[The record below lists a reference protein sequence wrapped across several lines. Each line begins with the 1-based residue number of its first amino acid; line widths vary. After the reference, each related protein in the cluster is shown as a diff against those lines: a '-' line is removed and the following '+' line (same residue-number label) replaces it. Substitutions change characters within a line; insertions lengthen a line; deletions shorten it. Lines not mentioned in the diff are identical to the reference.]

1 MKYKYI
7 NDGWDSFKYEKDSL
21 KSQKEHNNPANVN
34 IMDIK
39 SKINS
44 IRSQVS
50 SNMSFD
56 RKVSEKNLES
66 FSIKQGVERDNVRYS
81 IYIIIFSMVI

>member
-21 KSQKEHNNPANVN
+21 KSQKEQINPTNIN

-44 IRSQVS
+44 IRSQVN
-50 SNMSFD
+50 SNMSID
-56 RKVSEKNLES
+56 RKLSEKGLES
-66 FSIKQGVERDNVRYS
+66 FPNKQGIERDNVR
-81 IYIIIFSMVI
+81 IYINCEHSIII